1 MTNLLPPT
9 QVDSSIFHDMWQY
22 GLVNISGNDIKVSNI
37 VVALLILLIGIN
49 LSKKLIKLIMPVI
62 SKKIDEDQ
70 DLVYTIERLLSLL
83 FLGITVLLALQVANI
98 PLAIF
103 AFIGG
108 AFAIGIGLGA
118 QGLVNNLVNT
128 MIIII
133 EKPIKIGDIVEIQGA
148 IGKVKSIGTRC
159 ITVNSFTGE
168 DVLVPNTIIMQNK
181 FSKWSCNDNNRYY
194 IYINIIKKEGV
205 QVDHSLIAEQLRYV
219 SNELDFAVS
228 SIIPEVYLTKV
239 SELEDQFS
247 LKFTCKSKSIKEANF
262 IKNKINFALLKHL
275 NIPFRIEYS
284 NNLG

>member
-1 MTNLLPPT
+1 MTNLVPPT

-49 LSKKLIKLIMPVI
+49 LSKKLIKLIMPLI
-62 SKKIDEDQ
+62 SKKLDEDQ
-70 DLVYTIERLLSLL
+70 DLVYTIERLLSLV

-148 IGKVKSIGTRC
+148 IGKVKSIGIRC

-181 FSKWSCNDNNRYY
+181 FSKWSGNDNISYY
-194 IYINIIKKEGV
+194 IYINIIKKEGL

-275 NIPFRIEYS
+275 NTPFRIEYS

>member
-1 MTNLLPPT
+1 MTNLVPPT

-181 FSKWSCNDNNRYY
+181 FSKWSGNDNISYY

-228 SIIPEVYLTKV
+228 SIIPEIYLTKV

-275 NIPFRIEYS
+275 NTPFRIEYS

>member
-62 SKKIDEDQ
+62 SKKLDEDQ
-70 DLVYTIERLLSLL
+70 DLVYTIERLLSLV

-181 FSKWSCNDNNRYY
+181 FSKWSGNDNISYY

-219 SNELDFAVS
+219 SNELDFIVS

>member
-1 MTNLLPPT
+1 MTNLVPPT

-181 FSKWSCNDNNRYY
+181 FSKWSGNDNISYY
-194 IYINIIKKEGV
+194 IHINIIKKEGV

>member
-1 MTNLLPPT
+1 MTNLVPPT

-181 FSKWSCNDNNRYY
+181 FSKWSGNDNISYY

-205 QVDHSLIAEQLRYV
+205 LVDHSLIAEQLRYV

>member
-62 SKKIDEDQ
+62 SKKLDEDQ
-70 DLVYTIERLLSLL
+70 DLVYTIERLLSLV

-181 FSKWSCNDNNRYY
+181 FSKWSGNDNISYY

-219 SNELDFAVS
+219 SNELDFTVS

>member
-62 SKKIDEDQ
+62 SKKLDEDQ
-70 DLVYTIERLLSLL
+70 DLVYTIERLLSLV

-181 FSKWSCNDNNRYY
+181 FSKWSGNDNISYY

-205 QVDHSLIAEQLRYV
+205 QFDHSLIAKQLRYV
-219 SNELDFAVS
+219 SNELDLAVS

>member
-1 MTNLLPPT
+1 MTNLVPPT

-49 LSKKLIKLIMPVI
+49 LSKKLIKLIMPLI
-62 SKKIDEDQ
+62 SKKLDEDQ
-70 DLVYTIERLLSLL
+70 DLVYTIERLLSLV

-181 FSKWSCNDNNRYY
+181 FSKWSGNDTISYY

-262 IKNKINFALLKHL
+262 IKNKINFALLKYL
-275 NIPFRIEYS
+275 NTPFRIEYS

>member
-1 MTNLLPPT
+1 MTNLVPPT

-181 FSKWSCNDNNRYY
+181 FSKWSGNDNISYY

-205 QVDHSLIAEQLRYV
+205 LVDHSLIAEQLRYV

-247 LKFTCKSKSIKEANF
+247 LKFTCKSKSIKESNF

>member
-62 SKKIDEDQ
+62 SKKLDEDQ
-70 DLVYTIERLLSLL
+70 DLVYTIERLLSLV

-181 FSKWSCNDNNRYY
+181 FSKWSGNDNISYY

>member
-1 MTNLLPPT
+1 MTNLVPPT

-49 LSKKLIKLIMPVI
+49 LSKKLIKLIMPLI
-62 SKKIDEDQ
+62 SKKLDEDQ
-70 DLVYTIERLLSLL
+70 DLVYTIERLLSLV

-181 FSKWSCNDNNRYY
+181 FSKWSGNDNISYY

-275 NIPFRIEYS
+275 NTPFRIEYS

>member
-1 MTNLLPPT
+1 MTNLVPPT

-181 FSKWSCNDNNRYY
+181 FSKWSGNDNISYY

-219 SNELDFAVS
+219 SYELDFTVS

>member
-1 MTNLLPPT
+1 MTNLVPPT

-62 SKKIDEDQ
+62 SKKLDEDQ
-70 DLVYTIERLLSLL
+70 DLVYTIERLLSLV
-83 FLGITVLLALQVANI
+83 FLGIIVLLALQVANI

-181 FSKWSCNDNNRYY
+181 FSKWSGNDNISYY

-205 QVDHSLIAEQLRYV
+205 QVDDSLIAEQLRYV

>member
-62 SKKIDEDQ
+62 SKKLDEDQ
-70 DLVYTIERLLSLL
+70 DLVYTIERLLSLV

-181 FSKWSCNDNNRYY
+181 FSKWSGNDNISYY

-219 SNELDFAVS
+219 SYELDFTVS

>member
-62 SKKIDEDQ
+62 SKKLDEDQ
-70 DLVYTIERLLSLL
+70 DLVYTIERLLSLV

-181 FSKWSCNDNNRYY
+181 FSKWSGNDNISYY

-219 SNELDFAVS
+219 SNELDFTVS

-239 SELEDQFS
+239 SELEDQFF

>member
-1 MTNLLPPT
+1 MTNLVPPT

-62 SKKIDEDQ
+62 SKKLDEDQ
-70 DLVYTIERLLSLL
+70 DLVYTIERLLSLV

-148 IGKVKSIGTRC
+148 IGKVKSICTRC
-159 ITVNSFTGE
+159 ITVNSFTGD

-181 FSKWSCNDNNRYY
+181 FSKWSGNDNISYY

-219 SNELDFAVS
+219 SNELDFTVS

>member
-1 MTNLLPPT
+1 MTNLVPPT

-62 SKKIDEDQ
+62 SKKLDEDQ
-70 DLVYTIERLLSLL
+70 DLVYTIERLLSLV

-181 FSKWSCNDNNRYY
+181 FSKWSGNDNISYY

>member
-62 SKKIDEDQ
+62 SKKLDEDQ
-70 DLVYTIERLLSLL
+70 DLVYTIERLLSLV

-181 FSKWSCNDNNRYY
+181 FSKWSGNDNISYY

-275 NIPFRIEYS
+275 NIPFSIEYS

>member
-1 MTNLLPPT
+1 
-9 QVDSSIFHDMWQY
+9 MWQY

-181 FSKWSCNDNNRYY
+181 FSKWSGNDNISYY

-247 LKFTCKSKSIKEANF
+247 LKFTCKSKSIKESNF

>member
-1 MTNLLPPT
+1 MTNLVPPT

-62 SKKIDEDQ
+62 SKKLDEDQ
-70 DLVYTIERLLSLL
+70 DLIYTIERLLSLV

-133 EKPIKIGDIVEIQGA
+133 EKPIKIGDIVEIQGT
-148 IGKVKSIGTRC
+148 IGRVISIGTRC
-159 ITVNSFTGE
+159 ITVSSLSGE
-168 DVLVPNTIIMQNK
+168 EVLVPNTIIMQNK
-181 FSKWSCNDNNRYY
+181 FSKWSGNDNITYY
-194 IYINIIKKEGV
+194 IYINIIKKDGL
-205 QVDHSLIAEQLRYV
+205 QIDHGLIVEQLRNV
-219 SNELDFAVS
+219 RNELDFAIS
-228 SIIPEVYLTKV
+228 TIIPEIYLTKI

-247 LKFTCKSKSIKEANF
+247 LKLTCKSKSINEVNF
-262 IKNKINFALLKHL
+262 IKSKINFALLKYL
-275 NIPFRIEYS
+275 NTPFRIEYS

>member
-1 MTNLLPPT
+1 MTNLVPPT

-181 FSKWSCNDNNRYY
+181 FSKWSGNDNISYY

-247 LKFTCKSKSIKEANF
+247 LKFTCKSKSIKESNF

>member
-1 MTNLLPPT
+1 MTNLVPPT

-49 LSKKLIKLIMPVI
+49 LSKKLIKLIMPLI
-62 SKKIDEDQ
+62 SKKLDEDQ
-70 DLVYTIERLLSLL
+70 DLVYTIERLLSLV

-103 AFIGG
+103 TFIGG

-181 FSKWSCNDNNRYY
+181 FSKWSGNDNISYY

-275 NIPFRIEYS
+275 NTPFRIEYS

>member
-1 MTNLLPPT
+1 MTNLFPPT
-9 QVDSSIFHDMWQY
+9 QVDSSIFHNMWQY

-37 VVALLILLIGIN
+37 VVSLLILLIGIN
-49 LSKKLIKLIMPVI
+49 LSKKLIKLIMPLI
-62 SKKIDEDQ
+62 SKKLDEDQ
-70 DLVYTIERLLSLL
+70 DLVYTIERLLLL
-83 FLGITVLLALQVANI
+83 VFLGITVLLALQVANI

-108 AFAIGIGLGA
+108 AFAIGVGLGVH
-118 QGLVNNLVNT
+118 GLVNNLVNT

-148 IGKVKSIGTRC
+148 IGKVKSIGTRS

-181 FSKWSCNDNNRYY
+181 FSKWSGNDNISYY
-194 IYINIIKKEGV
+194 IYINIIKKEGL

-275 NIPFRIEYS
+275 NTPFRIEYS

>member
-1 MTNLLPPT
+1 MTNLVPPT

-70 DLVYTIERLLSLL
+70 DLVYTIERLLSLV

-181 FSKWSCNDNNRYY
+181 FSKWSGNDNISYY

-247 LKFTCKSKSIKEANF
+247 LKFTCKSKSIKESNF

-275 NIPFRIEYS
+275 NTPFRIEYS

>member
-1 MTNLLPPT
+1 MTNLVPPT

-181 FSKWSCNDNNRYY
+181 FSKWSGNDNISYY

>member
-1 MTNLLPPT
+1 MTNLVPPT

-49 LSKKLIKLIMPVI
+49 LSKKLIKLIMPLI
-62 SKKIDEDQ
+62 SKKLDEDQ
-70 DLVYTIERLLSLL
+70 DLVYTIERLLSLV

-181 FSKWSCNDNNRYY
+181 FSKWSGNDNISYY
-194 IYINIIKKEGV
+194 IYINIIKKAGV

-275 NIPFRIEYS
+275 NTPFRIEYS

>member
-1 MTNLLPPT
+1 MTNLVPPT

-133 EKPIKIGDIVEIQGA
+133 EKPIKIGDIVEIQGT
-148 IGKVKSIGTRC
+148 IGRVISIGTRC
-159 ITVNSFTGE
+159 ITVSSLSGE
-168 DVLVPNTIIMQNK
+168 EVLVPNTIIMQNK
-181 FSKWSCNDNNRYY
+181 FSKWSGNDNISYY

-247 LKFTCKSKSIKEANF
+247 LKFTCKSKSIKESNF

>member
-1 MTNLLPPT
+1 MTNLVPPT

-49 LSKKLIKLIMPVI
+49 LSKKLIKLIMPLI
-62 SKKIDEDQ
+62 SKKLDEDQ
-70 DLVYTIERLLSLL
+70 DLVYTIERLLSLV

-181 FSKWSCNDNNRYY
+181 FSKWSGNDNISYY

>member
-1 MTNLLPPT
+1 MTNLVPPT

-49 LSKKLIKLIMPVI
+49 LSKKLIKLIMPLI
-62 SKKIDEDQ
+62 SKKLDEDQ
-70 DLVYTIERLLSLL
+70 DLVYTIERLLSLV
-83 FLGITVLLALQVANI
+83 FLGFTVLLALQVTNI

-181 FSKWSCNDNNRYY
+181 FSKWSGNDNISYY

-275 NIPFRIEYS
+275 NTPFRIEYS

>member
-1 MTNLLPPT
+1 MTNLFPPT

-181 FSKWSCNDNNRYY
+181 FSKWSGNDNISYY

-219 SNELDFAVS
+219 SNELDFTVS

-247 LKFTCKSKSIKEANF
+247 LKFTCKSKSIKESNF

>member
-62 SKKIDEDQ
+62 SKKLDEDQ
-70 DLVYTIERLLSLL
+70 DLVYTIERLLSLV

-181 FSKWSCNDNNRYY
+181 FSKWSGNDNISYY

-247 LKFTCKSKSIKEANF
+247 LKFTCKSKSVKEANF

>member
-1 MTNLLPPT
+1 MTNLIPSS
-9 QVDSSIFHDMWQY
+9 QIDSSIFHDMWQY

-49 LSKKLIKLIMPVI
+49 LSKKLIKIIMPVI
-62 SKKIDEDQ
+62 SKKLDEDQ
-70 DLVYTIERLLSLL
+70 DLVYTIERLLSLV

-133 EKPIKIGDIVEIQGA
+133 EKPIKIGDIVEIQGT
-148 IGKVKSIGTRC
+148 IGRVISIGTRC
-159 ITVNSFTGE
+159 ITVSSLTGE

-181 FSKWSCNDNNRYY
+181 FSKWSGNDNITYY
-194 IYINIIKKEGV
+194 IYINIIKKDGL
-205 QVDHSLIAEQLRYV
+205 QIDHGLIVEQLRNV
-219 SNELDFAVS
+219 RNELDFAIS
-228 SIIPEVYLTKV
+228 TIIPEIYLTKI

-247 LKFTCKSKSIKEANF
+247 LKLTCKSKSIKEINF
-262 IKNKINFALLKHL
+262 IKSKINFALLKHL
-275 NIPFRIEYS
+275 TIPFKVEYS

>member
-62 SKKIDEDQ
+62 SKKLDEDQ
-70 DLVYTIERLLSLL
+70 DLVYTIERLLSLV

-133 EKPIKIGDIVEIQGA
+133 EKPIKIGDILEIQGA

-181 FSKWSCNDNNRYY
+181 FSKWSGNDNISYY

-219 SNELDFAVS
+219 SNELDFTVS

>member
-1 MTNLLPPT
+1 MTNLVPPT

-62 SKKIDEDQ
+62 SKKLDEDQ
-70 DLVYTIERLLSLL
+70 DLVYTIERLLSLV

-181 FSKWSCNDNNRYY
+181 FSKWSGNDNISYY

-239 SELEDQFS
+239 AELEDQFS

>member
-22 GLVNISGNDIKVSNI
+22 GLVNISGNDIKVNNI

-62 SKKIDEDQ
+62 SKKLDEDQ
-70 DLVYTIERLLSLL
+70 DLVYTIERLLSLV
-83 FLGITVLLALQVANI
+83 FLGITVLLTLQVANI

-181 FSKWSCNDNNRYY
+181 FSKWSGNDNISYY

>member
-1 MTNLLPPT
+1 MTNLVPPT

-181 FSKWSCNDNNRYY
+181 FSKWSGNDNISYY

-247 LKFTCKSKSIKEANF
+247 LKFTCKSKSIKESNF

-275 NIPFRIEYS
+275 NTPFRIEYS

>member
-1 MTNLLPPT
+1 MTNLVPPT

-62 SKKIDEDQ
+62 SKKLDEDQ
-70 DLVYTIERLLSLL
+70 DLVYTIERLLSLV

-181 FSKWSCNDNNRYY
+181 FSKWSGNDNISYY

-219 SNELDFAVS
+219 SNELDFTVS